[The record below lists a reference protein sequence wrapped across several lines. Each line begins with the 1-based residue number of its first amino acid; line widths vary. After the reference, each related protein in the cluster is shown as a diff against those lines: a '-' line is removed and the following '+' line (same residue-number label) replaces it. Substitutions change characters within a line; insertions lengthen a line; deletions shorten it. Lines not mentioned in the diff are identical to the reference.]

1 MDAEEPMTIAFWTLL
16 VAIAFPW
23 LMAFIKKSSLA
34 TDGTYNN
41 SAPRTQSEKL
51 QGLSQRALWAEQNSF
66 EILPGYIAAIIVAH
80 IAGANQA
87 YTDLLALLFI
97 ASRALY
103 ALCYLMNWATLRS
116 IVWTA
121 GLACIVGLFVI
132 SS

>member
-1 MDAEEPMTIAFWTLL
+1 MTIAFWTLL

-34 TDGTYNN
+34 TNGTYNN
-41 SAPRTQSEKL
+41 SAPRTQSKKL
-51 QGLSQRALWAEQNSF
+51 QGLNQRALWAEQNSF
-66 EILPGYIAAIIVAH
+66 EILPSYIAAIIVAH
-80 IAGANQA
+80 MTGANQA

-97 ASRALY
+97 VSRALY

-116 IVWTA
+116 IVWIA